1 MCLKTIGS
9 SSLFRDGP
17 LSLVRYDS
25 FVCCSEVKLLC
36 SNRVSSFLCIMDY
49 AESTFQTRISLFA
62 NPSSYN
68 SVLPTKTDLYNKIMQ
83 KKKP

>member
-1 MCLKTIGS
+1 
-9 SSLFRDGP
+9 
-17 LSLVRYDS
+17 
-25 FVCCSEVKLLC
+25 
-36 SNRVSSFLCIMDY
+36 MDY